1 MGDDGSDGGEG
12 SMGIPGAMAI
22 GIGGMVGGGIFAVL
36 GEAIALAHGATP
48 VAFLVGGIV
57 ALLTAW
63 SYTRLT
69 LKFPSEGGTVTF
81 VDQAFGSG
89 MLTGSLNALLW
100 LSYLV
105 TMSMYAVAFGDYG
118 KTIFGDSTP
127 WWVLH
132 ALVTFAIL
140 APVVL
145 NLFNASIV
153 SKSETFVVVVKLSM
167 LALVIGSGFLTI
179 DTSRVVPSTWGPPYS
194 IVAAG
199 MVVFVAYEG
208 FELIANAAADM
219 RDPKKTIPW
228 AYFGSVGL
236 VIVLYILVAL
246 VTLGNVT
253 ESRIAQVQ
261 EYALAEAAKPNL
273 GQFGFFLVV
282 GSALLATFSAINAT
296 IYGSARLGFTLAK
309 DGELPEIL
317 EKKAWNEPLGVIIVG
332 CLTLLIANLV
342 PLKSISILASAGFLL
357 VFAVVNAAA
366 WHLASDTGGGR
377 VVPGLGALASSAAL
391 ATLLV
396 KTGSD
401 DPSSLWAFAG
411 AIALCV
417 AFEAVYGRARGW
429 ISELE
434 TWVEE

>member
-1 MGDDGSDGGEG
+1 MAEDGSDRGHR
-12 SMGIPGAMAI
+12 GIGLLGAMAI

-48 VAFLVGGIV
+48 VAFAVGGLV

-69 LKFPSEGGTVTF
+69 LRFPSQGGTVTF
-81 VDQAFGSG
+81 VDKAFGSG
-89 MLTGSLNALLW
+89 LLTGSLNALLW

-118 KTIFGDSTP
+118 RTVFGPSAP

-132 ALVTFAIL
+132 ALVTFAIVL
-140 APVVL
+140 PVLL
-145 NLFNASIV
+145 NLLDASIV
-153 SKSETFVVVVKLSM
+153 GESETLIVVLKLAM
-167 LALVIGSGFLTI
+167 LAIVIGSGFLSV
-179 DTSRVVPSTWGPPYS
+179 DGGRVAPSTWGDPWS

-208 FELIANAAADM
+208 FELIANAAGDM
-219 RDPKKTIPW
+219 RQPKKTIPW

-236 VIVLYILVAL
+236 VVGLYVAVAV
-246 VTLGNVT
+246 VTLGNVA

-261 EYALAEAAKPNL
+261 EYALAEAARPNL
-273 GQFGFFLVV
+273 GQFGFYLVV

-296 IYGSARLGFTLAK
+296 IYGSARLGFSLAR
-309 DGELPEIL
+309 DRELPEIL
-317 EKKAWNEPLGVIIVG
+317 AKKAWNEPLGVLVVG
-332 CLTLLIANLV
+332 ALTLLVANLV
-342 PLKSISILASAGFLL
+342 PLRSISILASAGFLL

-366 WHLASDTGGGR
+366 WRLASDTGGGR
-377 VVPGLGALASSAAL
+377 TLPALGTFACAGAL

-396 KTGSD
+396 KTGHD
-401 DPSSLWAFAG
+401 DPTSLGAFSA
-411 AIALCV
+411 AIAACFV
-417 AFEAVYGRARGW
+417 FELLYGRARGW
-429 ISELE
+429 ITGLE
-434 TWVEE
+434 EWVRD